1 MLPNPIK
8 QQEAIAR
15 NTFKT
20 FDTSGDGS
28 LDTSELGT
36 LLKKLG
42 ADFTD
47 EELVQALAEID
58 EDHSGSIA
66 VEEFILWWTN
76 RVADRRTNSS
86 VISWKMR
93 QLAKKAAMVFS
104 ADPFIAAWNGDLQL
118 MTALIEADKRLAKS
132 VDDSDFGGKWT
143 VLQYACY
150 QGHTDVVRIILEAVE
165 SMHVNQPNQLGFT
178 ALFYAAQRG
187 HADICRLLLDKNAD
201 PSIAGESI
209 SPLKLVSASSTNDD
223 QTQDRVFMC
232 PVEHIL
238 SFPKLRSVFEG
249 HKKCIAPR
257 TPSSKSI
264 DAVLSIYN
272 STSLTIEL
280 TGAQKLLSEL
290 PIKHWLCNLQVTV
303 KDDLD
308 DPYSSGLMLDE
319 LSRGVVIKVPGQLD
333 ARADGS
339 RADRVKTSFQAQ
351 LGSYEWSSTLQFVSL
366 LHKIKRLE
374 LIEASV
380 FGLQDVWMVMLQ
392 VYNQVD
398 PSLRSKIDLH
408 GMLIDA
414 LDRSGDVT
422 GSAELKTSFNDSM
435 AYNRAQKR
443 EAHAKA
449 KQQSS
454 KKLIQSEKDNASGQ
468 VLSGGGCKVV
478 VGNRLVDEINA
489 VVKDMI
495 TKALVTVAT
504 NKNKNKSSKQ
514 QQQQQQ
520 QQPVTTV
527 HEATRRWRL
536 VAPDREL
543 ISAQLKVAAVN
554 SWGSSELSSPIAVDV
569 VLYKPT
575 SGKGSVVA
583 LLEDDGASVGAS
595 SSSELQQV
603 ADDDRQALFDRTRS
617 YDPVDAIEKPVDD
630 NDDDDD
636 EEEELNVVAGSLSRR
651 CKVTLALE
659 ESPSQSSHL
668 FTAGDK
674 VEGNYKG
681 LGVWYPGLIGVAHGD
696 GRYDLHYDDGEKETR
711 VDGSLIRLSEAEEE
725 PSFVVGFKVEG
736 NYQGM
741 GNWYPGVIGRVNG
754 DGTYDVR
761 YDDGDSEKYVPLQ
774 HLRPLLSYD

>member
-76 RVADRRTNSS
+76 RAADRRTNSS

-93 QLAKKAAMVFS
+93 KLAKKAATVFS
-104 ADPFIAAWNGDLQL
+104 ADPFVAAWNGDLQL
-118 MTALIEADKRLAKS
+118 MTALIEADKRFAKS

-150 QGHTDVVRIILEAVE
+150 QGHIDVVRIILEAVE
-165 SMHVNQPNQLGFT
+165 SAHVNQPNQLGFT

-187 HADICRLLLDKNAD
+187 HADICRLLLDRNAD
-201 PSIAGESI
+201 PSIAGESV
-209 SPLKLVSASSTNDD
+209 SPLKLVSSSPTNDE
-223 QTQDRVFMC
+223 QTLSTQDRVFMC

-238 SFPKLRSVFEG
+238 SFPKLRSVFAG
-249 HKKCIAPR
+249 HQKCIAPR

-272 STSLTIEL
+272 NTLTIEL

-290 PIKHWLCNLQVTV
+290 PIKHWLCNLQVRV
-303 KDDLD
+303 KDELD
-308 DPYSSGLMLDE
+308 ECSELPMLAE
-319 LSRGVVIKVPGQLD
+319 LSRGVVIKIPGQLD
-333 ARADGS
+333 TRADGS
-339 RADRVKTSFQAQ
+339 RTDRVKTCFQAQ
-351 LGSYEWSSTLQFVSL
+351 LGSNEWSSTLHFVSL
-366 LHKIKRLE
+366 LHKMKRFE
-374 LIEASV
+374 LVEASV
-380 FGLQDVWMVMLQ
+380 FGLQDMWMAILQ
-392 VYNQVD
+392 TYNQVD
-398 PSLRSKIDLH
+398 LSLRSKIDLY
-408 GMLIDA
+408 GILIDV
-414 LDRSGDVT
+414 LDRCSDVT
-422 GSAELKTSFNDSM
+422 GSAALRTSLDDSM

-443 EAHAKA
+443 EADAKA

-454 KKLIQSEKDNASGQ
+454 KKIQSEKDNISGQ
-468 VLSGGGCKVV
+468 ALSAGGCKIV
-478 VGNRLVDEINA
+478 VGNQLVIEINA
-489 VVKDMI
+489 AVKDMI
-495 TKALVTVAT
+495 TEATVIVPN
-504 NKNKNKSSKQ
+504 NKNKGSKQ
-514 QQQQQQ
+514 QQ
-520 QQPVTTV
+520 PVHAV
-527 HEATRRWRL
+527 MRRWRL

-554 SWGSSELSSPIAVDV
+554 SWASSELSSPIAVNV
-569 VLYKPT
+569 VMYKP
-575 SGKGSVVA
+575 SGKDPTVVA
-583 LLEDDGASVGAS
+583 LLDDGALVMASSSSSS
-595 SSSELQQV
+595 SSSELQAV
-603 ADDDRQALFDRTRS
+603 DEDRQAVYDRTSS
-617 YDPVDAIEKPVDD
+617 YDPVDVIEKPLDEDD
-630 NDDDDD
+630 GDDDDGQ
-636 EEEELNVVAGSLSRR
+636 EEEELNVVAGSLSGR
-651 CKVTLALE
+651 CKVALTLE
-659 ESPSQSSHL
+659 ESPSQSSSL
-668 FTAGDK
+668 FTVGDE

-681 LGVWYPGLIGVAHGD
+681 QGVWYPGVIGVAHGD
-696 GRYDLHYDDGEKETR
+696 GRYDLHYDDGERETR
-711 VDGSLIRLSEAEEE
+711 VDESLIRLAVAEE

-754 DGTYDVR
+754 DGTYGVR
-761 YDDGDSEKYVPLQ
+761 YDDGDSEQYVPLQ
-774 HLRPLLSYD
+774 HLRPML